1 MGQKLAL
8 VRGHLSRCW
17 DINTPLSRSEPRI
30 VSRIFQCCA
39 WNGGVFWV
47 CGDFIIYYGFYCKTP
62 VKTHVL
68 LQPSCAVSG
77 EPSAQQQ
84 ELLRAT
90 IPIPKLYFEG
100 FTVGYRTIDL
110 LKRPTHETQAAFP
123 SLRDCSPPEYS
134 IPALLQPGILLCQL
148 DMDVLKTFPQL

>member
-1 MGQKLAL
+1 M
-8 VRGHLSRCW
+8 RGHLSRCW

-47 CGDFIIYYGFYCKTP
+47 CGDFIVYCGFYCKTP

-77 EPSAQQQ
+77 EPSAWQQ
-84 ELLRAT
+84 ELLGAT
-90 IPIPKLYFEG
+90 TFPSQSCILRDSPWDTGPQTYSRDPHMKPKLLFQVLE
-100 FTVGYRTIDL
+100 TVLHLNI
-110 LKRPTHETQAAFP
+110 QF
-123 SLRDCSPPEYS
+123 
-134 IPALLQPGILLCQL
+134 LLCCSL
-148 DMDVLKTFPQL
+148 GYCFANWISMS